1 MHWVLV
7 VINAA
12 SVVAEGDI
20 IAWNVEVWRGFGILQ
35 LLFSTPM
42 CQAKLHHGK
51 RSHRAL
57 CLCPALEFLALCFS
71 FSTALPHFAVWKTKM
86 ACVRASDRF
95 PVAPFADLVAWDPL
109 DLKLFFSSFKGDGW
123 SSMFQAVD
131 VLFICASVTMT
142 QWRGLLLE
150 SNVYQLKHLVLSVRA
165 NESSTGVLAHS
176 KGPPEKQM
184 GLRRWEGPA
193 HRINRFYRFKWNL
206 FLHPWSFP
214 FCFSQ
219 SRRFN

>member
-71 FSTALPHFAVWKTKM
+71 FSTALPHFAVRKTKM

-109 DLKLFFSSFKGDGW
+109 DLKLFFFFLQRGRMELHVSGRWCLVYMRISYNDTVEGIATWIQCVSTETSGSLRESKWVVDWSVGTLQRSSRETNG
-123 SSMFQAVD
+123 
-131 VLFICASVTMT
+131 ASAL
-142 QWRGLLLE
+142 RGT
-150 SNVYQLKHLVLSVRA
+150 
-165 NESSTGVLAHS
+165 STS
-176 KGPPEKQM
+176 D
-184 GLRRWEGPA
+184 
-193 HRINRFYRFKWNL
+193 
-206 FLHPWSFP
+206 
-214 FCFSQ
+214 
-219 SRRFN
+219 